1 METKV
6 STPTREVV
14 ISYDKPTVIIGE
26 RINPTGR
33 KKLTAMLKEGDLS
46 MLEKEAKEQTEAG
59 AQILDCNVNAPGVDD
74 TKLLPEAIKMIQ
86 SYVDTPLCIDSPNF
100 EALKAGLKVYKGK
113 PLLNSVSGETHS
125 LERVLPL
132 VKEYGAA
139 VIGLAQDDEG
149 IPKTADKRVAVAYK
163 IVEAADKIG
172 IPKEDIIIDVM
183 TYSIGAEAKS
193 GRDVLEALYR
203 IRTELGLNMTMG
215 ASNISFGMAD
225 RPLLNAAWLAMVI
238 NAGGTALIADARVI
252 MPTVL
257 AADLVLGRDRFA
269 RRYLEGY
276 RKREAAK
283 AAKAQ

>member
-6 STPTREVV
+6 SSATKEVIV
-14 ISYDKPTVIIGE
+14 SYDRPTVIIGE

-33 KKLTAMLKEGDLS
+33 KKLTAALKEGDLS
-46 MLEKEAKEQTEAG
+46 MLKKEALDQTAAG
-59 AQILDCNVNAPGVDD
+59 AAILDCNVNAAGVND
-74 TKLLPEAIKMIQ
+74 TILLPEAIKLVQ
-86 SYVDTPLCIDSPNF
+86 ETVDTPLCIDSPNF

-113 PLLNSVSGETHS
+113 PLVNSVSGETHS
-125 LERVLPL
+125 LERMLPL
-132 VKEYGAA
+132 IKEYGAA
-139 VIGLAQDDEG
+139 VIGLAQDDDG
-149 IPKTADKRVAVAYK
+149 IPKTADKRFAVAYK
-163 IVEAADKIG
+163 IAEAADKIG
-172 IPKEDIIIDVM
+172 IPREDIIIDVM

-215 ASNISFGMAD
+215 LSNISFGMAD
-225 RPLLNAAWLAMVI
+225 RALLNNAWVAQVI
-238 NAGGTALIADARVI
+238 YAGGTALIADAAKV

-283 AAKAQ
+283 AQA

>member
-6 STPTREVV
+6 SSTTKEVI
-14 ISYDKPTVIIGE
+14 ISYDRPTVIIGE

-33 KKLTAMLKEGDLS
+33 KKLTAALKEGDLS
-46 MLEKEAKEQTEAG
+46 MLKKEALDQTAAG
-59 AQILDCNVNAPGVDD
+59 AAILDCNVNAPGAND
-74 TKLLPEAIKMIQ
+74 TKLLPEAIKIIQ
-86 SYVDTPLCIDSPNF
+86 ETVDTPLCIDSPNF

-113 PLLNSVSGETHS
+113 PLVNSVSGEKHS
-125 LERVLPL
+125 LERMLPL
-132 VKEYGAA
+132 IKEYGAA

-163 IVEAADKIG
+163 IAEAADKIG
-172 IPKEDIIIDVM
+172 IPREDIVIDVM

-193 GRDVLEALYR
+193 GKDVLEALYR

-225 RPLLNAAWLAMVI
+225 RTLLNNTWLSMVI
-238 NAGGTALIADARVI
+238 YAGCTAPIADAAKV

-257 AADLVLGRDRFA
+257 AADLILGRDRFA

-283 AAKAQ
+283 A